1 MTQRYLK
8 TDAGREAI
16 RARSALLSRPARN
29 LLLIIDD
36 SRSGAEWLALVANAS
51 EADLA
56 QLLAEGLVAAVP
68 GGAAPQPTSGVSVSV
83 QAPEPAPVPPAAIT
97 TVDVPLHG
105 LSLDEALAVLGYR
118 ALYDVLTAQAR
129 ARLGLIKGYKLALE
143 IEKCSGVDEL
153 RALARRFVADLEANQ
168 GSASANAL
176 RIALGAET

>member
-1 MTQRYLK
+1 MSQRYLK

-16 RARSALLSRPARN
+16 RARSAMLSRPARN

-36 SRSGAEWLALVANAS
+36 SRSGAEWLALVANAT
-51 EADLA
+51 ETDLA
-56 QLLAEGLVAAVP
+56 QLLAGGLVAPAP
-68 GGAAPQPTSGVSVSV
+68 GPALSAAGVSVPV
-83 QAPEPAPVPPAAIT
+83 LAPEPAPVPPAAIT

-168 GSASANAL
+168 GPASANAL

>member
-8 TDAGREAI
+8 SDAGREAI
-16 RARSALLSRPARN
+16 RTRSLALSRPARN

-36 SRSGAEWLALVANAS
+36 SRSGADWVALVANAT

-56 QLLAEGLVAAVP
+56 QLLAAGLVVP
-68 GGAAPQPTSGVSVSV
+68 VAGMATAPTSAVSLPLP
-83 QAPEPAPVPPAAIT
+83 APEPAPVPPAAIT

-105 LSLDEALAVLGYR
+105 LTLDEALGALGYR

-153 RALARRFVADLEANQ
+153 RALARRFVADLESTQ
-168 GSASANAL
+168 GSAAANAL
-176 RIALGAET
+176 RIALGAEP